1 MRYLSFLILFFS
13 FLFSGTVFAQLPV
26 ATTETTLEKLF
37 GRLVNNYNDSSR
49 VIINDSIKTIIDSY
63 VESDSVFNHRFK
75 TLRHLG
81 QIVSPDS
88 TIKIVTWNLVLT
100 EEKSHYYCYIIKREE
115 GRKNKIYRLYALYSD
130 LPLSKVAVYSASNW
144 YGALYYDLRRCR
156 CDSGDCWVL
165 LGVDFGNPMISRK
178 ILDVLSFSED
188 GSLVLGKKIFKTED
202 KLLCRDFFEYSS
214 SAVMSLRFNS
224 DSSAVFDHLVPFE
237 TTNQQDK
244 KSYGPEY
251 SYDAYSFKDNIWTFT
266 PNVDARNNK

>member
-1 MRYLSFLILFFS
+1 M
-13 FLFSGTVFAQLPV
+13 
-26 ATTETTLEKLF
+26 
-37 GRLVNNYNDSSR
+37 
-49 VIINDSIKTIIDSY
+49 
-63 VESDSVFNHRFK
+63 
-75 TLRHLG
+75 
-81 QIVSPDS
+81 
-88 TIKIVTWNLVLT
+88 
-100 EEKSHYYCYIIKREE
+100 
-115 GRKNKIYRLYALYSD
+115 
-130 LPLSKVAVYSASNW
+130 
-144 YGALYYDLRRCR
+144 
-156 CDSGDCWVL
+156 

-237 TTNQQDK
+237 TTNQQGK